1 MGLFRQQ
8 RLKDDVRQ
16 ARERDY
22 SAKLIEGL
30 TRHDVPDTLKECRSE
45 GAATLGHNGRGD
57 RLQNILTCLCSIV
70 WSNAPDCQSGNR
82 RFKSGQGRMDKW
94 KYSAEYKARSGA
106 SAFIVSSV
114 RAKSFDEAYK
124 QVRDQLKH
132 QSLELVGLELRK
144 D

>member
-1 MGLFRQQ
+1 M
-8 RLKDDVRQ
+8 
-16 ARERDY
+16 
-22 SAKLIEGL
+22 
-30 TRHDVPDTLKECRSE
+30 
-45 GAATLGHNGRGD
+45 
-57 RLQNILTCLCSIV
+57 
-70 WSNAPDCQSGNR
+70 
-82 RFKSGQGRMDKW
+82 KSRW
-94 KYSAEYKARSGA
+94 KYSAEYKSPSGA